1 MLGDTLPWFFP
12 TLAISLCLWLALPS
26 IEKNGG
32 ASVRIGTLVRWG
44 PALMFAWLLLHRMS
58 AIVQLDTTHLEVLQ
72 YLPQDASLVERGK
85 LLVSGQAGHELAALA
100 VVVFAAASN
109 RLPTIHMLGE
119 GAANTARYRIM
130 SFTALCLL
138 MSLGLFFPESAYT
151 ATNPLPE
158 QGILAP
164 LSLSNAVLP
173 LLFALMVMFSGE
185 LFAASSTYSIGAD
198 FSPLAKK
205 ASMKNAVLIA
215 VTLLW
220 LATNPPAWTAW
231 NDDPSSGTDI
241 IALLMALHATVALT
255 FVVRP
260 SRTIESRLLHG
271 ERRSLALVAMFGCSA
286 LLMMISAGFLLDT
299 TDVFA
304 TTAGANLYGFWA
316 CTVVLGA
323 MLLAQFMPT
332 LGFDAAPR
340 PEAWWLRSMALF
352 MPMMIMAFSP
362 MNVYI
367 LPGVW
372 LALAWT
378 LVLPWLV
385 EADVRSPS
393 TGFVVAPLIGTTIG
407 ALLIPLLASHAL
419 LPALVLAL
427 PALAVALF
435 GMLVHK
441 PSATI

>member
-1 MLGDTLPWFFP
+1 
-12 TLAISLCLWLALPS
+12 
-26 IEKNGG
+26 
-32 ASVRIGTLVRWG
+32 
-44 PALMFAWLLLHRMS
+44 
-58 AIVQLDTTHLEVLQ
+58 
-72 YLPQDASLVERGK
+72 
-85 LLVSGQAGHELAALA
+85 
-100 VVVFAAASN
+100 
-109 RLPTIHMLGE
+109 
-119 GAANTARYRIM
+119 
-130 SFTALCLL
+130 

-151 ATNPLPE
+151 ATSPLPE

-220 LATNPPAWTAW
+220 IATKPSAWVAWTE
-231 NDDPSSGTDI
+231 DPSSGTDI
-241 IALLMALHATVALT
+241 IVLLMALHATVALT

-260 SRTIESRLLHG
+260 SRIIESRLLHG
-271 ERRSLALVAMFGCSA
+271 ERRSIALVAMFVCSA
-286 LLMMISAGFLLDT
+286 LLMIISAGLLLDT
-299 TDVFA
+299 TAVFA

-340 PEAWWLRSMALF
+340 PETWWLRSMALF
-352 MPMMIMAFSP
+352 MPMLIMAFSP
-362 MNVYI
+362 MNAYV

-393 TGFVVAPLIGTTIG
+393 TGFVVAPLIGTTIA
-407 ALLIPLLASHAL
+407 ALLIPLLASHTL

>member
-12 TLAISLCLWLALPS
+12 TLAISLCLWLALAS
-26 IEKNGG
+26 IEKNRG
-32 ASVRIGTLVRWG
+32 ASLRIGGLIRWG
-44 PALMFAWLLLHRMS
+44 PAVMFAWLFLHRMI
-58 AIVQLDTTHLEVLQ
+58 AIIQLDTSHLEVLQ
-72 YLPQDASLVERGK
+72 YLPQDASMVERLT
-85 LLVSGQAGHELAALA
+85 LLISGQAGHELAAL
-100 VVVFAAASN
+100 VIVVFAAASN

-119 GAANTARYRIM
+119 EAAHTARYRIM

-158 QGILAP
+158 QGVLSP
-164 LSLSNAVLP
+164 LSLSNSILP

-205 ASMKNAVLIA
+205 ASVKNAVLIA

-220 LATNPPAWTAW
+220 LATNPSPWAAWLK
-231 NDDPSSGTDI
+231 DPSSGSAI

-271 ERRSLALVAMFGCSA
+271 ERRSLALVSMVVCSA
-286 LLMMISAGFLLDT
+286 ILMMFSAGLLLNT
-299 TDVFA
+299 TTVFA
-304 TTAGANLYGFWA
+304 TTLGAILYGFWA

-323 MLLAQFMPT
+323 MLLAQFLPT

-340 PEAWWLRSMALF
+340 PEAWWLRIMALF
-352 MPMMIMAFSP
+352 FPMIIMAFSP
-362 MNVYI
+362 MNAYV
-367 LPGVW
+367 LPGIW

-378 LVLPWLV
+378 LVLPWMV

-393 TGFVVAPLIGTTIG
+393 AGFVVVPLLGTTG
-407 ALLIPLLASHAL
+407 AALLIPLLADQAL
-419 LPALVLAL
+419 LPGLVLAL